1 MPVWRYRRGS
11 AVCSS
16 AYSWGSELSTLALE
30 PSESTGLGR
39 YLDLAVLV
47 LALAVFLIADL
58 PIVAW
63 AAIAA
68 AWLAQRAVQAWAV
81 GRISAAE
88 ERTSALR
95 VIAGTFM
102 ARLWLLTIAILVVGI
117 AAGDEAGL
125 SAAVL
130 AAVLV
135 TANFAGEALARPR
148 EARP

>member
-1 MPVWRYRRGS
+1 M
-11 AVCSS
+11 
-16 AYSWGSELSTLALE
+16 STLALR
-30 PSESTGLGR
+30 PSESAGLAR

-47 LALAVFLIADL
+47 LALPVFLFADL

-81 GRISAAE
+81 GRISEAE
-88 ERTSALR
+88 GRTSALR

-102 ARLWLLTIAILVVGI
+102 ARLWLLTLAILAVGI
-117 AAGDEAGL
+117 AADDEAGL
-125 SAAVL
+125 CAAIF

-135 TANFAGEALARPR
+135 TSNFAGEALSRPR
-148 EARP
+148 EVGS